1 MYDLLSLL
9 AGVVIA
15 VMIAINGGLTAQYGV
30 FGAAVIIHIVG
41 SFFAFILIK
50 IHRQKISF
58 QLSIPWWLYLGGVI
72 GVLTTAFNNF
82 AYGKISLTSIVALG
96 LFGQTVTSLVI
107 DSFGLFGMG
116 KYSFKKSTLIG
127 LAFAFAGIWVMLDSS
142 AGSAVCALTLSFAGG
157 VTVVLSRTVNAG
169 LSERIGAMQGSF
181 VNHIV
186 GLPVTVGAFF
196 LWGESDSIFTGFS
209 LSSNGWI
216 YFGGV
221 LGVLVVLLFNIT
233 VPKTPAFRLTLL
245 SFIGQVFAGIALDLI
260 TKQGYTGATFS
271 GGLLIATGIAG
282 NILLEQTYLH
292 REGKAF
298 RYHERIAKMKEAEQE
313 HLLALAAQP
322 FPQKPD
328 IVFDTRPKGSIYC
341 PHCWRIQPSTRN
353 RCCGYQCNVKF
364 IFLDEAD
371 EEKPTK

>member
-1 MYDLLSLL
+1 MVDLLSLL
-9 AGVVIA
+9 TGVVIA
-15 VMIAINGGLTAQYGV
+15 FMVAVNGGLTAQYGV

-41 SFFAFILIK
+41 SFFAFLLIK
-50 IHRQKISF
+50 NHRQNVSL
-58 QLSIPWWLYLGGVI
+58 QLSIPWWMYIGGVI

-96 LFGQTVTSLVI
+96 LFGQTATSLVI
-107 DSFGLFGMG
+107 DSFGLLGMG

-127 LAFAFAGIWVMLDSS
+127 LAFALVGIFMMLDNS
-142 AGSAVCALTLSFAGG
+142 AGSALYALTLSFVGG

-186 GLPVTVGAFF
+186 GLPVTMGALF
-196 LWGESDSIFTGFS
+196 LWGRNDPIFTGFS
-209 LSSNGWI
+209 FSSNGWI

-260 TKQGYTGATFS
+260 TKQGYTEATFF
-271 GGLLIATGIAG
+271 GGLLVAAGIAS
-282 NILLEQTYLH
+282 NILIEQTYLH
-292 REGKAF
+292 RERKA
-298 RYHERIAKMKEAEQE
+298 RHYHDRIEKMKEAEQA

-328 IVFDTRPKGSIYC
+328 IVFNTRPRGGICC
-341 PHCWRIQPSTRN
+341 PHCWTLQPSTRN
-353 RCCGYQCNVKF
+353 RCYGYQCNVKF

-371 EEKPTK
+371 EEKPI